1 MIKIT
6 LFIVWISKILF
17 YMFLY
22 FSIITSM
29 YHFCEEFCSTWL
41 RFKVRTLEDP
51 EDWIYWMQHL
61 SHRTRNTNWRHHC
74 RLWSPKIITNHQSY
88 PAFEMFLAGKI
99 IKNHPSFG
107 EKWWKMYRHLVMPAL
122 HSTHSQ
128 VHLGMRFSKYDAA
141 WFDQCRKNHPI
152 LQL

>member
-22 FSIITSM
+22 SSIITSM
-29 YHFCEEFCSTWL
+29 YHLWRVLLNMAPLQGQNAGGSGGL
-41 RFKVRTLEDP
+41 DILDAAP
-51 EDWIYWMQHL
+51 IP
-61 SHRTRNTNWRHHC
+61 SHQKYQLAHHC

-128 VHLGMRFSKYDAA
+128 VHLGMRFLKYDAA